1 MPLVVVDGVVLYRRP
16 KKEELPV
23 IGSAYLENPLL
34 AIKAREKHCLEL
46 SYSMALLQKSLLEG
60 KKNDMV

>member
-1 MPLVVVDGVVLYRRP
+1 MPLVVVDKVVLYRRP
-16 KKEELPV
+16 KKEELPM

-34 AIKAREKHCLEL
+34 AIKEREKYCLEL